1 MNAVENI
8 EIIKEPQATRSVNPR
23 KFLVWLFI
31 VSIVMLFA
39 SLTSA
44 YIVRQSDG
52 NWLKFK
58 LPDIFRVTSGIIILS
73 SVSMHL
79 AYKSAKKDD
88 LGRIK
93 IFLSLTMLLGLLFL
107 AGQYYS
113 WVQLV
118 SQDVFFAGNPAGSFI
133 YVFTGLHA
141 IHLISGLI
149 FLLIMLFGSF
159 RYKVHSKNI
168 VSMEMCTT
176 YWHFL
181 GGLWIYL
188 FIFLNLYH

>member
-1 MNAVENI
+1 MNAVQNI
-8 EIIKEPQATRSVNPR
+8 EITEPRATRSVNPR
-23 KFLVWLFI
+23 KFIVWLFI

-52 NWLKFK
+52 NWLKFR
-58 LPDIFRVTSGIIILS
+58 LPDIFRITTGIIILS
-73 SVSMHL
+73 SVTMQM
-79 AYKSAKKDD
+79 AYRSAKRDE

-93 IFLSLTMLLGLLFL
+93 IFLSVTMALGLLFL

-118 SQDVFFAGNPAGSFI
+118 SQDVFFAGNPAGSFV

-141 IHLISGLI
+141 IHLLSGLI
-149 FLLIMLFGSF
+149 FLMIMLGGSF
-159 RYKVHSKNI
+159 SYKVHSKNL
-168 VSMEMCTT
+168 VSMEMCAT

-181 GGLWIYL
+181 GGLWVYL
-188 FIFLNLYH
+188 FIFLNLYN

>member
-1 MNAVENI
+1 MNTVQNI
-8 EIIKEPQATRSVNPR
+8 EIIKEPQATRAVNPR
-23 KFLVWLFI
+23 KFIVWLFI

-44 YIVRQSDG
+44 YIVRQADG

-58 LPDIFRVTSGIIILS
+58 LPEVFRITSAIILLS
-73 SVSMHL
+73 SVTMQM
-79 AYKSAKKDD
+79 AYRAAKKDE
-88 LGRIK
+88 LGRLK
-93 IFLSLTMLLGLLFL
+93 LFLSLTMALGLLFV

-118 SQDVFFAGNPAGSFI
+118 NQNVFFAGNPAGSFV

-141 IHLISGLI
+141 IHLLSGLI
-149 FLLIMLFGSF
+149 FLLIMLYGSI

-188 FIFLNLYH
+188 FIFLNLYN